1 MAAHPIERVSVCVN
15 SQHSSPHAHEL
26 PPLHFAAPKSKKP
39 CCLLSRR
46 GVHCLRSHVTCK
58 SSQSH
63 IPLCEPAPSMPPAP
77 CTLLSRPKRVG
88 KPRCAPRRSKAL
100 LMAQVPRLL
109 LLSPYSLSATSTH
122 TATASSGPYR
132 CSAQGQHCRSGSSGQ
147 SLSTPCPC
155 PLPSAQP
162 LRLGVSMHGSARRA
176 FGHVTPRL
184 RGAAGSPSTAPPRPA
199 SARLA

>member
-1 MAAHPIERVSVCVN
+1 M
-15 SQHSSPHAHEL
+15 SSPRCTLQPHVQ
-26 PPLHFAAPKSKKP
+26 KKP
-39 CCLLSRR
+39 SCLLSRR
-46 GVHCLRSHVTCK
+46 GVHCLRSHVSCK